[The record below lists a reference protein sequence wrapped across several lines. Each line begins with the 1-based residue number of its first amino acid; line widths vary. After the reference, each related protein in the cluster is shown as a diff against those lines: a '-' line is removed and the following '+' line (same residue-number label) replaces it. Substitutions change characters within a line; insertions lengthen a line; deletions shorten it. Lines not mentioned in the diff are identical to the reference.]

1 MQCFQ
6 NALIRHAR
14 NGLLNQ
20 DHLVSGVCVDAGI
33 CNVPGRREVPSSGE
47 DEEVEDSEQCF
58 QP

>member
-20 DHLVSGVCVDAGI
+20 DHSVSGVCVYAGI
-33 CNVPGRREVPSSGE
+33 GKILQCTRTTRSAVGE
-47 DEEVEDSEQCF
+47 D
-58 QP
+58 

>member
-1 MQCFQ
+1 M
-6 NALIRHAR
+6 
-14 NGLLNQ
+14 
-20 DHLVSGVCVDAGI
+20 SGVCVDAGI